1 MISQKCNK
9 TYTLTIKLPNL
20 ISESTKSTNDNDFD
34 DFVRAPVTSNIGN
47 TNGSNNN
54 GQFISNSNDLEQLGT
69 AFGSNNPS
77 TGEKENT
84 GVMSKDSIMALF
96 NKPQSNTTAAAPNVM
111 QINTNGVGPQAFSSF
126 PSNLQTQNTPFSMN
140 MTGGVGVTGLL
151 PNATSNSVSLGGI
164 NFQQQTP
171 IGKCSIGT

>member
-1 MISQKCNK
+1 M
-9 TYTLTIKLPNL
+9 

-69 AFGSNNPS
+69 AFGSSNPS

-126 PSNLQTQNTPFSMN
+126 PSNLQTQNTSFSMN

-171 IGKCSIGT
+171 IGKCSKGT

>member
-1 MISQKCNK
+1 M
-9 TYTLTIKLPNL
+9 

-69 AFGSNNPS
+69 AFGSSNPS

-84 GVMSKDSIMALF
+84 GVMSKDCIMALF
-96 NKPQSNTTAAAPNVM
+96 NKPRQRIDEGWNCLLNSFEGFFLTNTAWN
-111 QINTNGVGPQAFSSF
+111 I
-126 PSNLQTQNTPFSMN
+126 
-140 MTGGVGVTGLL
+140 
-151 PNATSNSVSLGGI
+151 
-164 NFQQQTP
+164 
-171 IGKCSIGT
+171 